1 MKQSSLDENEY
12 DGEEQC
18 EYDEERRAFDTAN
31 GGGGDPNLISG
42 MLPMGRTSGNISS
55 TTGDSDT
62 RPPTPV
68 IHDTAPLPVRS
79 E

>member
-31 GGGGDPNLISG
+31 GGDPNLISG
-42 MLPMGRTSGNISS
+42 MLPMGRTSGGNISS
-55 TTGDSDT
+55 TGDSDT

-68 IHDTAPLPVRS
+68 IQDTAPLPVRS